1 MIDAGR
7 LDAPGARPTVGD
19 LRRVRDM
26 LLTAGDASAISVAQ
40 ALAAILRGGDAV
52 SALGLKASTGRRSAL
67 TVDRI
72 ATRDELL
79 RRMAARHYPH
89 LSTSAQARE
98 IVKAASAYWR
108 RAARLD
114 VDLEDMP
121 TSYAG
126 MPREFL
132 FHVARLPATVPSE
145 RTIRLVLAG

>member
-1 MIDAGR
+1 VTDACR
-7 LDAPGARPTVGD
+7 LDAPDARPTVGD

-26 LLTAGDASAISVAQ
+26 LLAAGDASAVNVAQ

-79 RRMAARHYPH
+79 RRMAARHYPRM
-89 LSTSAQARE
+89 STSAQARE
-98 IVKAASAYWR
+98 IAKAASAYWR

-121 TSYAG
+121 ASYAG

-132 FHVARLPATVPSE
+132 FHVARLPSTVPSE